1 MSSAMLEVGVVPG
14 LPQPGTARRILI
26 VDDEANIR
34 TVLRRAL
41 AGGAYEI
48 AEAASGE
55 EALRLFASHGADVVL
70 SDLMMPGMDGTELLR
85 AIKGIDDTAGFIILT
100 GAGTLENAISAIRL
114 QADDYLLK
122 PFNLEE
128 VMVSVER
135 ALRHSDLLRENR
147 YYQRQLELRVAE
159 QAEQIERMFVDALL
173 SLANAIEAR
182 DGYTGGHV
190 ERVTRYAVAT
200 GVEMGLAGDEI
211 RTLWVG
217 SLLHDVGKI
226 GVPDQ
231 ILKKPGKL
239 TPDEYEIMKQHPQIG
254 AAIMERSAFLRPAL
268 PIVLHHQER
277 FDGGGYPFGL
287 RGEEISLG
295 GRILAVADTFDAIV
309 STRPYRGRR
318 TVDAAITELRRCAGS
333 QFDPSVVDAFVT
345 ARDKGFPQD
354 PSVPTLPERDYPS

>member
-1 MSSAMLEVGVVPG
+1 MNGVLQDVRIFLDKTPEKR
-14 LPQPGTARRILI
+14 LRRILI
-26 VDDEANIR
+26 VDDETNIR

-41 AGGAYEI
+41 AGGDYELV
-48 AEAASGE
+48 EAASGD
-55 EALRLFASHGADVVL
+55 EALRRFASDGADLIL

-85 AIKGIDDTAGFIILT
+85 SVKRIDETVGFIILT
-100 GAGTLENAISAIRL
+100 GAGTLENAIAALRL

-128 VMVSVER
+128 VVLAVER
-135 ALRHSDLLRENR
+135 SLRHGEVLRENR
-147 YYQRQLELRVAE
+147 YYQQQLELRVAE
-159 QAEQIERMFVDALL
+159 QAEEIERMFVDALL

-200 GVEMGLAGDEI
+200 GIELGLIGDDA

-217 SLLHDVGKI
+217 ALLHDVGKI

-231 ILKKPGKL
+231 ILKKAGKL

-268 PIVLHHQER
+268 PTVLHHQER

-318 TVDAAITELRRCAGS
+318 TVDAAIAELRRCSGS
-333 QFDPSVVDAFVT
+333 QFDPRVVEAFVT
-345 ARDKGFPQD
+345 ARSKGFPQD
-354 PSVPTLPERDYPS
+354 PAVPTLPERDYAG